1 MATEIINGV
10 TYEVEQE
17 ITASGELVTTKT
29 PDTIQPIVEKV
40 NLQDVQK
47 RLQENVKLF
56 TQHWLPN
63 IQRDYDIMFEVQKL
77 NPQASELQTMIAM
90 FTQFKSPWDDR
101 QKACEDL
108 LNTLGG

>member
-47 RLQENVKLF
+47 QLQENVRLF

-63 IQRDYDIMFEVQKL
+63 IQRDYDIMFEAQEISPNKEAL
-77 NPQASELQTMIAM
+77 EQMIAM